1 MFFKKKLVAHS
12 EEKLWGKTGL
22 SSFNHSV
29 VPASFT
35 APWTVTCQA
44 PLSMGFPRQEYWSG
58 WPFPPPGD
66 LPNPGTKPTSPALAG
81 GFFTTEQLGKPK
93 KAGLLD
99 LQDLFLAALN
109 LWKFRHPKHRAGP
122 HGKLTLQSPLPGKPA
137 VKGDCP
143 KP

>member
-1 MFFKKKLVAHS
+1 MFPNAFDLGMFFKKKLVAHS

-44 PLSMGFPRQEYWSG
+44 PLSMGISRQEYWSG

-66 LPNPGTKPTSPALAG
+66 LPHPGIEPGSP
-81 GFFTTEQLGKPK
+81 
-93 KAGLLD
+93 
-99 LQDLFLAALN
+99 
-109 LWKFRHPKHRAGP
+109 
-122 HGKLTLQSPLPGKPA
+122 TLQADSLPSEPPGKPSQA
-137 VKGDCP
+137 LMRLQIIRNLVKM
-143 KP
+143 